1 MPEIKNNKIILI
13 GSSTGGPQIVE
24 SILKGLD
31 AARFSVLIAQHM
43 PEGFTVK
50 WAERLNK
57 LTPFQ
62 VAEAAEGD
70 CALPG
75 KAYVAPGNRHLLLS
89 DCGDYSLLLSDAPHV
104 NRFRPSI
111 DVLFESALIYP
122 PDKTYA
128 VILTGMCYDGVMG
141 IKQLKEKGS
150 VTIAQNAETS
160 AVFGMNKEAID
171 KGGISFVMSPEEMI
185 NYFNRI

>member
-1 MPEIKNNKIILI
+1 MPENKNNKIILI

-24 SILKGLD
+24 SILKDID

-43 PEGFTVK
+43 PEGFTTK
-50 WAERLNK
+50 WAERLNR

-62 VAEAAEGD
+62 VAEAADGD
-70 CALPG
+70 YALSG
-75 KAYVAPGNRHLLLS
+75 KAFVAPGNKHLLLS
-89 DCGDYSLLLSDAPHV
+89 DRGDYSLLLSDAPHV

-122 PDKTYA
+122 QDKIYA

-141 IKQLKEKGS
+141 IKQLKDKGS

-171 KGGISFVMSPEEMI
+171 KGGISFVMSPDEMV